1 MRLLLVQLPTSHLG
15 AGERVYPLGL
25 SRLSALVPR
34 DTAKAA
40 LDLNLAADPW
50 PELRNALQS
59 FQPDVVGLSFR
70 NLDPLAGHQ
79 ASYLSALK
87 TAAGLVRALMPQARI
102 WAGGPAFSL
111 FAERIMLEAP
121 ELDAGIIGEGETA
134 LPRLLSLHRSCD
146 AIPGLVYRTEH
157 GIVKQPGAFVSDLD
171 TLPGLDV
178 ASFPPEAYL
187 NGNAYVACMGIESKR
202 GCDLRCAYCIYPC
215 IGGGKHRFRSPK
227 SVVDEMERLHKDHGV
242 RLFHFT
248 DPVLNRP
255 PEHLASIC
263 RELLNRKLHVEWTGF
278 FREDSLS
285 ESLARLASEAGLA
298 AFYFSGD
305 ALTEQGLRTLNKR
318 MTKEDLYQAARI
330 AARSGVITVCHFLV
344 NLPGESKALIE
355 EARTTL
361 DRILDIHAR
370 AGNLGAVVFNNV
382 RLYPGAPLTR
392 KLANDGSL
400 DPATDLL
407 YPTYFNPPTFA
418 HVLHE
423 MEAHCHLAGVFSR
436 LGLTMETRTNPHEH
450 PYTRASA
457 DSF

>member
-1 MRLLLVQLPTSHLG
+1 MIIMRLLLIQLPTSHLG

-34 DTAKAA
+34 ECAKSA
-40 LDLNLAADPW
+40 LDLNLFADPW
-50 PELRNALQS
+50 PELANALQS
-59 FQPDVVGLSFR
+59 FQPDVVALSFR

-87 TAAGLVRALMPQARI
+87 TAAKLVRASIPHAKI

-121 ELDAGIIGEGETA
+121 ELDAGIVGEGETA
-134 LPRLLSLHRSCD
+134 LPRLLSIHPVCD
-146 AIPGLVYRTEH
+146 GVPGLVYRTEQ
-157 GIVKQPGAFVSDLD
+157 GIVQHAGALVPDLN
-171 TLPGLDV
+171 TLPGLDL
-178 ASFPPEAYL
+178 ASFPPEAYVD
-187 NGNAYVACMGIESKR
+187 GNAYVASIGIESKR
-202 GCDLRCAYCIYPC
+202 GCDLRCAYCLYPC
-215 IGGGKHRFRSPK
+215 LGGGKHRFRSPGN
-227 SVVDEMERLHKDHGV
+227 VVDEMERLHKEHGV

-263 RELLNRKLHVEWTGF
+263 RELLSRKLRLEWTGF
-278 FREDSLS
+278 FREDTLS
-285 ESLARLASEAGLA
+285 ESLAQLASDAGLA

-318 MTKEDLYQAARI
+318 MTKEDLYRAARI
-330 AARSGVITVCHFLV
+330 AARSGVITVCHFLI
-344 NLPGESKALIE
+344 NLPGDSRVLIE
-355 EARTTL
+355 EAWSTL

-382 RLYPGAPLTR
+382 RLYPGAPLTQ
-392 KLANDGSL
+392 KLASDGSL
-400 DPATDLL
+400 DPGTDLL
-407 YPTYFNPPTFA
+407 YPTVFNPPRFA

-436 LGLTMETRTNPHEH
+436 LGLSLGHEDGR
-450 PYTRASA
+450 P
-457 DSF
+457 